1 MSELLAHD
9 KRSRSAISQGGA
21 HKDSQWAYHVPALQ
35 DLFESYFFPILG
47 KGIHTA
53 MIVILHRDQR
63 HLFARYPADHLPAG
77 RFIGIEHREVEIH
90 EQASLLRF
98 FAAPA
103 ELFFYL
109 GKLCNIH
116 CGVKRPE

>member
-1 MSELLAHD
+1 
-9 KRSRSAISQGGA
+9 
-21 HKDSQWAYHVPALQ
+21 
-35 DLFESYFFPILG
+35 
-47 KGIHTA
+47 

-98 FAAPA
+98 FVAPA

-109 GKLCNIH
+109 GELCNIH
-116 CGVKRPE
+116 CGVKRSERFGFVRVGELFHSQCQDTIIQARGNSYPAQMKRCRCARAGIFDVDNGYPQ